1 MFRAACGCARV
12 REPNRSMNV
21 RFLESFIWVARLRSF
36 SSAADKLCTTQ
47 AAISNRIATL
57 EKDLGVRLFER
68 DLRSV
73 SLTPAG
79 ERALAQAEAIVR
91 LTSELRMGVGDPHRL
106 RGRVVIGTID
116 TIVYAW
122 LPRFVE
128 AVKQAFPDV
137 DLDLTVDNSLTV
149 ARMLADGQVDLALIA
164 GPLLAPNCRNI
175 ELCSY
180 ECVWV
185 AAPRL
190 GLHGRSLMLE
200 DVAASGPIF
209 AFSRGSQPHQHVQQI
224 IEEAGLDPQ
233 RVRVLN
239 SNSLATITR
248 LVRDGMGVAVLPPV
262 VVQEMTERGELAIL
276 DVKASLP
283 PLTMHAIFREE
294 PGSPLPG
301 LIAHMAAEIAAAAT
315 RTGRA
320 APHTD

>member
-1 MFRAACGCARV
+1 
-12 REPNRSMNV
+12 MNV

-73 SLTPAG
+73 SLTQAG

-91 LTSELRMGVGDPHRL
+91 LTTELRLGVGDPHRL

-122 LPRFVE
+122 LPRLVE
-128 AVKQAFPDV
+128 AVKQAYPDV
-137 DLDLTVDNSLTV
+137 DPDLTVDNSLTV
-149 ARMLADGQVDLALIA
+149 ARMLLDGQVDLALIT

-180 ECVWV
+180 ACVWV

-190 GLHGRSLMLE
+190 GLHGRNLSLE
-200 DVAASGPIF
+200 DVAESGPIF
-209 AFSRGSQPHQHVQQI
+209 AFSRGSQPHQRMLQVI
-224 IEEAGLDPQ
+224 DEAGIDPQ
-233 RVRVLN
+233 LVRILN

-248 LVRDGMGVAVLPPV
+248 LVRDGMGVAVLPSV
-262 VVQEMTERGELAIL
+262 VVEEMCQRGELVVIN
-276 DVKASLP
+276 VKAHLP
-283 PLTMHAIFREE
+283 PLTLHAIYRDD

-301 LIAHMAAEIAAAAT
+301 LIAHMAAAIAAAA
-315 RTGRA
+315 
-320 APHTD
+320 HTDAGLVPHMD